1 MCVGRFIYVDVNPS
15 TRTIDVHEEDAAI
28 AAVTAAA
35 AATATAIDVA
45 VKHEERAS
53 SNVFVTIFVVR
64 TVKLMTMENR
74 YRLTRLKEQIERILQ
89 RNRVHVTPGW

>member
-35 AATATAIDVA
+35 AATATAIDVGIGGIYSPSIMLISEQRNFSF
-45 VKHEERAS
+45 VCQR
-53 SNVFVTIFVVR
+53 VFYLLTIFS
-64 TVKLMTMENR
+64 
-74 YRLTRLKEQIERILQ
+74 KEF
-89 RNRVHVTPGW
+89 PY